1 MINYFRAM
9 KKIFIGWILTALLA
23 CSGGK
28 AVFICDQVYE
38 TTTVEPY
45 RIERSLKR
53 ALSRAGYGYEFL
65 TVPVTAVLSEAF
77 PEAAEV
83 VVLSPILSKQAEAC
97 AAEHPETLF
106 IVLEEKP
113 STQLPNLT
121 GIPKNGVRA
130 YEDLGRLF
138 GRMSMERIP
147 DPFPEEEDGTEA
159 AAGNSVAEESVPEP
173 SAEVDEEIPQEWQPP
188 DASLESSVI
197 LKPAVVFSKLSLEKE
212 AAHMAFMRTF
222 SEINPHS
229 PPPLQV
235 VEVPSVQDSASVNR
249 LADELESHRS
259 NLIFLDAGSM
269 TPQLIELLAH
279 EEVLLVAFQIPRD
292 DNPLWSNVDLVLEWN
307 YASAF
312 DSFFSSLPEN
322 RENEI
327 FFDLQIKKYKKGS
340 ILYQYH
346 AEKINDK

>member
-1 MINYFRAM
+1 MVNYFRAM
-9 KKIFIGWILTALLA
+9 KKIFIGWILTALFS

-28 AVFICDQVYE
+28 AVFICDQIYGE
-38 TTTVEPY
+38 ATVEPY
-45 RIERSLKR
+45 RMERSLKK
-53 ALSRAGYGYEFL
+53 ALGRAGYGYEFL
-65 TVPVTAVLSEAF
+65 SVPVTAVLSEVV

-83 VVLSPILSKQAEAC
+83 VILSPILSKQAEAC
-97 AAEHPETLF
+97 AAGQPETLF
-106 IVLEEKP
+106 VVLEERP
-113 STQLPNLT
+113 STRLPNLI
-121 GIPKNGVRA
+121 GIPKNGRQA

-138 GRMSMERIP
+138 GRLSMERIP
-147 DPFPEEEDGTEA
+147 DPFPAEEEGDGNPET
-159 AAGNSVAEESVPEP
+159 AEESQDGSVSETGDGDGI
-173 SAEVDEEIPQEWQPP
+173 AREWQPQ
-188 DASLESSVI
+188 DASPGASVI

-249 LADELESHRS
+249 LADELEAHRA

-307 YASAF
+307 YAGAF

-327 FFDLQIKKYKKGS
+327 FFDLQIKKYKKDS

>member
-1 MINYFRAM
+1 
-9 KKIFIGWILTALLA
+9 
-23 CSGGK
+23 
-28 AVFICDQVYE
+28 
-38 TTTVEPY
+38 
-45 RIERSLKR
+45 
-53 ALSRAGYGYEFL
+53 
-65 TVPVTAVLSEAF
+65 
-77 PEAAEV
+77 
-83 VVLSPILSKQAEAC
+83 
-97 AAEHPETLF
+97 
-106 IVLEEKP
+106 
-113 STQLPNLT
+113 
-121 GIPKNGVRA
+121 
-130 YEDLGRLF
+130 
-138 GRMSMERIP
+138 
-147 DPFPEEEDGTEA
+147 
-159 AAGNSVAEESVPEP
+159 
-173 SAEVDEEIPQEWQPP
+173 
-188 DASLESSVI
+188 
-197 LKPAVVFSKLSLEKE
+197 
-212 AAHMAFMRTF
+212 MAFMRTF

-249 LADELESHRS
+249 LADELESHRA

-327 FFDLQIKKYKKGS
+327 FFDLQIKKYKKDS

>member
-1 MINYFRAM
+1 M

-83 VVLSPILSKQAEAC
+83 VVLSPILSKQAVAC

-197 LKPAVVFSKLSLEKE
+197 LKPAVVFSKLSLELRRRFKSSR
-212 AAHMAFMRTF
+212 FPRF
-222 SEINPHS
+222 RIQ
-229 PPPLQV
+229 PPLIV
-235 VEVPSVQDSASVNR
+235 LRTNW
-249 LADELESHRS
+249 
-259 NLIFLDAGSM
+259 NLIDR
-269 TPQLIELLAH
+269 I
-279 EEVLLVAFQIPRD
+279 
-292 DNPLWSNVDLVLEWN
+292 
-307 YASAF
+307 
-312 DSFFSSLPEN
+312 
-322 RENEI
+322 
-327 FFDLQIKKYKKGS
+327 
-340 ILYQYH
+340 
-346 AEKINDK
+346 